1 MRFFKKFLFQFR
13 TNYYIKLVTVFFS
26 IITTSLLFLMSIF
39 SWQQKD
45 MNEKEKLN
53 FDLNSFSNFTQIL
66 EKKILSDVDNVM
78 FSGVLDILSFNA
90 LSDNDLKNPFIYS
103 SNPFD
108 STLSY
113 QNRLSQLQQ
122 IYPYITSIDLCS
134 YKFDTYISSS
144 GSIFYNVL
152 KRKNE
157 LENLIPYNILNTLKN
172 SDLGRIWISPTQ
184 NNVVERYLGKTSV
197 AQRLPLFSP
206 PSDNDVVIII
216 NIDPSVIYSD
226 YFKNQILYNSHFY
239 IIDQDNNIILK
250 TSSED
255 YLWKALDINSQSNEI
270 KAKPTGTDKFVYDKA
285 EYNII
290 WKTSSMNNWKYI
302 YLSKKP
308 SMLSQLISSLSFVF
322 TWFIIIFIS
331 CLVMTLLVSKEI
343 YKPIGA
349 LLKYTTSI
357 LKTSN
362 TEKKDDIEEIT
373 NAFTS
378 INNQLMHYKDTID
391 KNSSLLLNN
400 IAISLFD
407 GNVRDIEEL
416 NSWLS
421 ILNMKF
427 DYNTFFFFIVK
438 IDPEVYENLS
448 NQNRDIFLI
457 YIREYVENHYSYRN
471 TTSLK
476 LISCYRQ
483 DGIIPF
489 IINIEKEQYST
500 EKAVAS
506 LILSNM
512 NDDIAKCISIS
523 VSELI
528 SDLYE
533 FKNEYTLTLSYFKY
547 VFICGNKTIFDKDKV
562 EALDNNNG
570 IYNIAFKKHFK
581 TLLKLC
587 KFDELKIE
595 IAEFYNQAKVKNY
608 SFLYL
613 HTLSAEIISMLISE
627 FQNQDIDLPQLENG
641 NLISSFSKLKS
652 IDHCAEWY
660 ANLIDA
666 YAEGIRNRTFTI
678 DSKYMQSILDYIDKD
693 IANVTLNSVAD
704 KFKISTAHLSR
715 VFKKQVGRNF
725 LDYVTEKRLE
735 HACKLIATTDMKISD
750 IVSALGYQNTTYF
763 NKIFKSQY
771 NLTPSQYR
779 KQYHV

>member
-1 MRFFKKFLFQFR
+1 
-13 TNYYIKLVTVFFS
+13 
-26 IITTSLLFLMSIF
+26 MSIF
-39 SWQQKD
+39 SWQQKEI
-45 MNEKEKLN
+45 NEKEKLN

-66 EKKILSDVDNVM
+66 EKKILSDVDNVI
-78 FSGVLDILSFNA
+78 FSGVLDILSFNS

-103 SNPFD
+103 DNPFD

-113 QNRLSQLQQ
+113 QNRLYQLQQ

-157 LENLIPYNILNTLKN
+157 LENLIPYNILDTLKN
-172 SDLGRIWISPTQ
+172 SDLGRIWISPTN
-184 NNVVERYLGKTSV
+184 NNVVDRYIGKTSV
-197 AQRLPLFSP
+197 AQRLPLFRP

-239 IIDQDNNIILK
+239 IIDQDSNIILK

-255 YLWKALDINSQSNEI
+255 YLSTALNMNSHNQSNEI
-270 KAKPTGTDKFVYDKA
+270 KTKPTGTDKFVYDKA

-290 WKTSSMNNWKYI
+290 WKTSSVNNWKYI

-308 SMLSQLISSLSFVF
+308 SMLAQLTSSLSFVF

-331 CLVMTLLVSKEI
+331 CLVITMVVSKEI

-362 TEKKDDIEEIT
+362 NEKKDDIEEIT

-400 IAISLFD
+400 IAISLLD

-427 DYNTFFFFIVK
+427 DYSTFFFFIVK
-438 IDPEVYENLS
+438 IDPEVYEDLS
-448 NQNRDIFLI
+448 NQKRDILLI
-457 YIREYVENHYSYRN
+457 YIREYVENLYGFRN
-471 TTSLK
+471 TNSLK

-489 IINIEKEQYST
+489 IINIEKEQYSH

-512 NDDIAKCISIS
+512 NDDIGKCISIS

-547 VFICGNKTIFDKDKV
+547 VFICGNKTIFDKNKV
-562 EALDNNNG
+562 ETLDNNNG
-570 IYNIAFKKHFK
+570 IYDIAFQKHFK

-587 KFDELKIE
+587 KFDELKME

-666 YAEGIRNRTFTI
+666 YSEGIRSKTFTI

-750 IVSALGYQNTTYF
+750 IVSALGYQNITYF
-763 NKIFKSQY
+763 NKIFKTQY
-771 NLTPSQYR
+771 SLTPTQYR